1 MNHPCA
7 PSSVVGGEDIL
18 GFAFV
23 APHSQIAQSP
33 DNRAAFQSRFPINSA
48 PPPKQLPVF
57 PNKYFVAE
65 ILSSK
70 RKETHAISRDGV

>member
-7 PSSVVGGEDIL
+7 PSDLVGGEDMS
-18 GFAFV
+18 GFAFL
-23 APHSQIAQSP
+23 ASHSQIAESS
-33 DNRAAFQSRFPINSA
+33 DNRAAFQLRFPKNST
-48 PPPKQLPVF
+48 PPLKELPVF

-70 RKETHAISRDGV
+70 RKETHAPSRDGV

>member
-1 MNHPCA
+1 MDHPCA

-23 APHSQIAQSP
+23 APHSQIVQSP
-33 DNRAAFQSRFPINSA
+33 DTRAAFQPRFPINSA
-48 PPPKQLPVF
+48 PPPKQLQVV

-65 ILSSK
+65 IFSLK
-70 RKETHAISRDGV
+70 RKETHALSRDGV